1 MSEYEKKKTA
11 EDLEDIVDDAT
22 ELAREF
28 GLDPYPVRYWIID
41 QTEMNELIA
50 YNGFQSRYPHWR
62 WGMQFDR
69 QQKQSQYL
77 GGKAFEI
84 VNNDNPA
91 HAFLQA
97 SNSLTDQKAVI
108 THVAAHADFFKNNQW
123 FRDDPDAAA
132 MLERHRDVIEDHIK
146 DSDVDRSDVEKWIDN
161 LLCIED
167 NIDQYSPFLERGE
180 SDPLSL
186 EEKVSEMG
194 LDGDVEDSLFGEE
207 WFEEN
212 EPDDDEGIVDRDLLR
227 FFAKSGMQY
236 DEESER
242 AVEFEEWQ
250 RDVIEI
256 IRRESYYFAPQKM
269 TKVMNEGWAALWES
283 VMMAEAGFAET
294 DEFVT
299 FADHQS
305 MVLNSPGFNP
315 YKLGKEMWEF
325 IENKENRRE
334 VVDNLLRIEG
344 IKPSNFHDSIDFT
357 KLNEHLD
364 HRDSDDLAKKHYSLS
379 KPQNRG
385 FIKNISY
392 QQLEEH
398 YRYIADR
405 DKFDSVEEAVDE
417 VDYSV
422 GWKKMRQARE
432 SNNDITFL
440 DSYLTD
446 EFLEYGNYFT
456 YDYNP
461 QSEEMEVSSLDAED
475 VKKKL
480 LLKFSNFGKPTITVE
495 DENYKN
501 KGILLLRHEYNGVML
516 DWSKAQETIKRLFNL
531 WGRPIHLKTI
541 VKDPETKEEEG
552 RMIKYDSEND
562 NINVERLDWEEVED
576 IAATEVDYN
585 TKPDEWT

>member
-22 ELAREF
+22 EMAREF

-41 QTEMNELIA
+41 QNEMNELIA

-62 WGMQFDR
+62 WGMKYDR
-69 QQKQSQYL
+69 QQKESQFG

-84 VNNDNPA
+84 VNNDNPS

-132 MLERHRDVIEDHIK
+132 MLERHRDVIEEHIK
-146 DSDVDRSDVEKWIDN
+146 ESDVERSEVEKWIDN
-161 LLCIED
+161 LICIED

-180 SDPLSL
+180 NDPLSL
-186 EEKVSEMG
+186 EEKVDEMG
-194 LDGDVEDSLFGEE
+194 LDESVEDSLFGEE
-207 WFEEN
+207 WFDEN
-212 EPDDDEGIVDRDLLR
+212 EPEDDGEIADRDLLR
-227 FFAKSGMQY
+227 FFGENGMQY
-236 DEESER
+236 DDESER

-269 TKVMNEGWAALWES
+269 TKIMNEGWAALWES
-283 VMMAEAGFAET
+283 IMMAEAGFAGT
-294 DEFVT
+294 DEFIT

-305 MVLNSPGFNP
+305 RVLNSPGFNP

-325 IENKENRRE
+325 FENKENRRE
-334 VVDNLLRIEG
+334 VVDNLLRVEG
-344 IKPSNFHDSIDFT
+344 IEPSNFQDKIDFT
-357 KLNEHLD
+357 ELNALLD
-364 HRDSDDLAKKHYSLS
+364 HRDSENLAKKHYSLS

-392 QQLEEH
+392 QSLEEN
-398 YRYIADR
+398 YRYIGDR
-405 DKFDSVEEAVDE
+405 NRFNTIEEAIE
-417 VDYSV
+417 NVDYSV
-422 GWKKMRQARE
+422 GWRKMRRARE

-446 EFLEYGNYFT
+446 EFLNYGDYFT
-456 YDYNP
+456 YDYNA
-461 QSEEMEVSSLDAED
+461 SENEMQVSSLSAED

-495 DENYKN
+495 DKNYQN
-501 KGILLLRHEYNGVML
+501 QGILLLRHEYNGVML

-531 WGRPIHLKTI
+531 WGRPIYLKTI
-541 VKDPETKEEEG
+541 VKDPETREEEG
-552 RMIKYDSEND
+552 RMIKYSKDMED
-562 NINVERLDWEEVED
+562 VTVERVDWEEVED

-585 TKPDEWT
+585 TKPEEWK